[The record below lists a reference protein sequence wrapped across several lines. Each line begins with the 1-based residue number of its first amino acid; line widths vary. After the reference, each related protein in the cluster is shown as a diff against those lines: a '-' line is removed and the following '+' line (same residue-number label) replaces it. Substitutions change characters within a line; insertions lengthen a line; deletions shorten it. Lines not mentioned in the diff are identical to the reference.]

1 MKITKSHL
9 RKIIKEEITESKYE
23 FNCQEESTIETIGEE
38 IVDKLLE
45 VGAVTAGGEYN
56 QSADY
61 IEKVVVP
68 YLRGMQRI
76 IDRA

>member
-1 MKITKSHL
+1 MKITKAQL
-9 RKIIKEEITESKYE
+9 KQIIKEEITESKYE
-23 FNCQEESTIETIGEE
+23 FKSPEMISIETIGEE

-45 VGAVTAGGEYN
+45 AGAVKEGSEYN

-61 IEKVVVP
+61 VERVVVP
-68 YLRGMQRI
+68 YLREMQSI